1 MSGERAEAAAGK
13 RPWLFAFSTVSLVQ
27 MEASFLMICLPVCG
41 PVLTGAFHLAPQR
54 IGVIGASI
62 WGGALAFVFVGGFVL
77 NRFRPVTL
85 FQIVML
91 AEALGIAFALTGS
104 KVLLFLGAVLIGLGY
119 GPNIPAGSTIL
130 AARTPPSRSGILF
143 SLKQGAVSIGNVL
156 GGLILAPLA
165 AYAGYR
171 GAVGLAAA
179 TGLAAFVL
187 LIFAARRIDVPA
199 VRGPQRRHRDS
210 LVAPVRALARN
221 RRLRVRAVLAFALA
235 STQSICTNFLVAYL
249 VTRIGFPMGHAG
261 LVFAVL
267 QGAGF
272 VGRLLAGWLADATGT
287 PGRNLAIQAMVAALA
302 MVGLASVT
310 ADTPVFVV
318 LLLAALAGVSALGW
332 NGVFIAE
339 AARLAG
345 KGAVAETTAGAV
357 SVIYFARVIGPGAGD
372 LIVSTT
378 GSWPDI
384 FLAAAALAGT
394 LSLVVIRSEALAPP
408 GGVRRR
414 DG

>member
-1 MSGERAEAAAGK
+1 MSAGRLRRDDGRA
-13 RPWLFAFSTVSLVQ
+13 PWLFAFSTVSLVQ

-54 IGVIGASI
+54 IGLIGASI

-91 AEALGIAFALTGS
+91 AEALGVAFALTGS
-104 KVLLFLGAVLIGLGY
+104 KLLLFAGAVLIGLGY

-130 AARTPPSRSGILF
+130 AARTPPARSGILF

-156 GGLILAPLA
+156 GGVVLAPLA

-179 TGLAAFVL
+179 TGILAFLL
-187 LIFAARRIDVPA
+187 LIFAWRRIDVPA
-199 VRGPQRRHRDS
+199 ASGPARRRRDS
-210 LVAPVRALARN
+210 LVAPIRALARN
-221 RRLRVRAVLAFALA
+221 RRLRIRAVLAFALA

-272 VGRLLAGWLADATGT
+272 AGRLVAGWLADATGT
-287 PGRNLAIQAMVAALA
+287 PGRNLAIQAMIAAVA
-302 MVGLASVT
+302 MVGLASLT
-310 ADTPVFVV
+310 AATPVFVV

-339 AARLAG
+339 AARLAER
-345 KGAVAETTAGAV
+345 GAVAETTAGAV
-357 SVIYFARVIGPGAGD
+357 SVIYFANVVGPGAGD
-372 LIVSTT
+372 LIVSVT
-378 GSWPDI
+378 GSWPAI
-384 FLAAAALAGT
+384 FLAAAALAAT
-394 LSLVVIRSEALAPP
+394 LSLAVIRSEALRPP
-408 GGVRRR
+408 VRAR
-414 DG
+414 GEA